1 MGLLDVPK
9 RIFVGRPI
17 RSEDMGHTLLPK
29 KLALPV
35 FSSDALSS
43 VAYATEEILLVLALG
58 GLAFFSSAK
67 FVALGVVVLFAI
79 VTVSYRQTVREYPN
93 GGGAYIVAHENVSQN
108 AGLVAA
114 SSLMIDYVLTVSV
127 SIAAGVYAIYS
138 AAPDLERHRV
148 AIALGFVL
156 FITLMNL
163 RGVKE
168 SGTFFAIPT
177 YGFVLGIFV
186 MLAVGL
192 VKILTGHHL
201 HAESE
206 HIALVREAKV
216 GGLYTMFLLLRA
228 FASGCTALTGVEAIS
243 NGVPAFKKPQ
253 AENAAKTLLMMASLA
268 VAMFAGITAL
278 ALAAHVH
285 VSENIPHASLVS
297 QVAGAVFGAKS
308 VGFYYIQGFTAAI
321 LILAANTAYQDFPR
335 LASILAQDRY
345 LPRQLHNRGDRLVF
359 SNGVVLL
366 AFFAGLLIYVFDAE
380 VSRLIQLYI
389 VGVFV
394 SFTLS
399 QIGMVRH
406 WNAKLRDDPS
416 ADRGEINRSRMLNT
430 LGAAATAV
438 VLVIVLMVK
447 FTHGA
452 YIVVIT
458 VPILF
463 TIMRGIHKHY
473 ARVAAELRL
482 ASTRPVLPARNH
494 AVVLVSQVHNP
505 TLRALNY
512 AKSIKPHTL
521 TALYVEV
528 DPDETRKLVA
538 DWDRAGI
545 DVDLKVVASPYREV
559 TKPVL
564 DYVRRLRENG
574 GDRDVVTVVIPEYV
588 VGKWWEQLLHNQ
600 SALRIKAFLLFQ
612 PGVMVTSVPWHLSSA
627 PEPEEEVV
635 DASVGAPAGPAKPPV
650 DG

>member
-9 RIFVGRPI
+9 RIFVGRPL

-58 GLAFFSSAK
+58 GLSFFSSAK
-67 FVALGVVVLFAI
+67 WVALGVVTLFAI
-79 VTVSYRQTVREYPN
+79 VTVSYRQTVREYPS
-93 GGGAYIVAHENVSQN
+93 GGGAYIVAHENIGAN

-114 SSLMIDYVLTVSV
+114 SSLMIDYVLTVAV

-138 AAPDLERHRV
+138 AAPGLEKHRV
-148 AIALGFVL
+148 AIALGFVV

-177 YGFVLGIFV
+177 YGFVVGIVV
-186 MLAVGL
+186 MLVVGF
-192 VKILTGHHL
+192 VRISTGHHL
-201 HAESE
+201 DAETARQS
-206 HIALVREAKV
+206 IEATHKT
-216 GGLYTMFLLLRA
+216 GGLLTMFLLLRA

-253 AENAAKTLLMMASLA
+253 AENAAKTLLIMAGLSIM
-268 VAMFAGITAL
+268 MFAGITAL
-278 ALAAHVH
+278 ALASHVH
-285 VSENIPHASLVS
+285 VTEEIAHRSVVS
-297 QVAGAVFGAKS
+297 QIAGAVFGAKS
-308 VGFYYIQGFTAAI
+308 VGFYYIQAFTAAI

-359 SNGVVLL
+359 SNGVVML
-366 AFFAGLLIYVFDAE
+366 AAFASLLIYVFDAE
-380 VSRLIQLYI
+380 VTRLIQLYI

-399 QIGMVRH
+399 QVGMIRH
-406 WNAKLRDDPS
+406 WNAKLRDDPD
-416 ADRGEINRSRMLNT
+416 ADRGTINRSKALNT
-430 LGAAATAV
+430 LGATATAV
-438 VLVIVLMVK
+438 VLVIVLLVK

-452 YIVVIT
+452 YIVVIA

-463 TIMRGIHKHY
+463 TLMRGIKRHY
-473 ARVAAELRL
+473 DRVAGELRL

-494 AVVLVSQVHNP
+494 AVVLVSQLHNP

-512 AKSIKPHTL
+512 AKSIHPHTL

-528 DPDETRKLVA
+528 DEEESRKLQRQ
-538 DWDRAGI
+538 WEEMGI
-545 DVDLKVVASPYREV
+545 DVDLKVVASPFREI

-564 DYVRRLRENG
+564 DYIRRLHKENG
-574 GDRDVVTVVIPEYV
+574 ERDVITVVIPEYV

-612 PGVMVTSVPWHLSSA
+612 PGVMVTSVPWHLSSS
-627 PEPEEEVV
+627 PEPESVTV
-635 DASVGAPAGPAKPPV
+635 DSTVGAPSGPAKSPV
-650 DG
+650 